1 MKMIEQNNFS
11 QNNQVE
17 TYRDHSINNDEK
29 LISLFLRNLNSKNTK
44 RSYEKAIEDF
54 RNFIPKNLHEITVGD
69 ILDFSESLNDKAKTT
84 KHNRL
89 SALTSLYSFGVKLG
103 YLWYNPFAVINKP
116 KIKDNVST
124 DKFLSK
130 EEISLIWDQ
139 LRNKPRNAVIGAM
152 LITLGLRVSELCNI
166 KCKHL
171 FKDFEGNVGV
181 HIVEAKGDKSRDVK
195 IRSDVLSLI
204 KTYRKS
210 IGKDFEIPD
219 VNNNDYLLVTRTN
232 NRIAENYIRYIIDDA
247 SKKAGLD
254 KKVSPHYYRH
264 TSASLSIQNGCDL
277 AKVTENFGWTSLK
290 VAKRYLHNLDKL
302 KDSSADYVDVRFD

>member
-11 QNNQVE
+11 QNNQIE

-54 RNFIPKNLHEITVGD
+54 REFIPKNLHEITVGD

-103 YLWYNPFAVINKP
+103 YLRYNPFAVINKP

-130 EEISLIWDQ
+130 EEISSIWDQ

-204 KTYRKS
+204 ENYRKS
-210 IGKDFEIPD
+210 IGKEFEIPD
-219 VNNNDYLLVTRTN
+219 VNNDDYLLLTRN
-232 NRIAENYIRYIIDDA
+232 NKRVAENYIRYIIDDA
-247 SKKAGLD
+247 TKKAGID
-254 KKVSPHYYRH
+254 KKISPHWYRH
-264 TSASLSIQNGCDL
+264 TSASISIQNGCDL

-302 KDSSADYVDVRFD
+302 KDSSADYVDVSLD

>member
-1 MKMIEQNNFS
+1 MEITNRNNFS
-11 QNNQVE
+11 ENNQVE
-17 TYRDHSINNDEK
+17 TYRDHSITNDEK

-44 RSYEKAIEDF
+44 RSYKKAVEDF
-54 RNFIPKNLHEITVGD
+54 REFIPKNLSEITVGD
-69 ILDFSESLNDKAKTT
+69 ILDFSESLNEKAKTT

-103 YLWYNPFAVINKP
+103 YLKYNPFAVINKP

-130 EEISLIWDQ
+130 EELSSIWDQ

-210 IGKDFEIPD
+210 IGKEFEIPD
-219 VNNNDYLLVTRTN
+219 VNNDDYLLVTRTN
-232 NRIAENYIRYIIDDA
+232 NRVAENYIRHIIDDA
-247 SKKAGLD
+247 TKKAGID
-254 KKVSPHYYRH
+254 KKISPHWYRH
-264 TSASLSIQNGCDL
+264 TSASISIQNGCDL
-277 AKVTENFGWTSLK
+277 AKVTESFGWNSLQI
-290 VAKRYLHNLDKL
+290 AKRYLHNLDKL
-302 KDSSADYVDVRFD
+302 KDSSADYVDVSLD

>member
-1 MKMIEQNNFS
+1 MKMIKQNNFS
-11 QNNQVE
+11 QNNQIE
-17 TYRDHSINNDEK
+17 TYRDHSITNDEK

-54 RNFIPKNLHEITVGD
+54 KIFIPKNLHEITVGD

-89 SALTSLYSFGVKLG
+89 SALTSLYTFGVKLG
-103 YLWYNPFAVINKP
+103 YLRYNPFAVINKP

-130 EEISLIWDQ
+130 EEISSIWEQ

-204 KTYRKS
+204 KAYRKS
-210 IGKDFEIPD
+210 IGKEFEIPD
-219 VNNNDYLLVTRTN
+219 VNNDDYLLVTRTN
-232 NRIAENYIRYIIDDA
+232 NRVAENYIRYIIDDA

-254 KKVSPHYYRH
+254 KKVSPHFYRH
-264 TSASLSIQNGCDL
+264 TSASLSIKNGCDL
-277 AKVTENFGWTSLK
+277 AKVTENFGWSSLK

>member
-1 MKMIEQNNFS
+1 MKMIKQNNFS
-11 QNNQVE
+11 QNNQIE
-17 TYRDHSINNDEK
+17 TYRDHSITNDEK

-54 RNFIPKNLHEITVGD
+54 KNFIPKNLHEITVGD

-103 YLWYNPFAVINKP
+103 YLRYNPFAVINKP

-130 EEISLIWDQ
+130 EEISSIWEQ

-210 IGKDFEIPD
+210 IGKEFEIPD
-219 VNNNDYLLVTRTN
+219 VNNDDYLLVTRTN
-232 NRIAENYIRYIIDDA
+232 NRVAENYIRYIIDDA

-254 KKVSPHYYRH
+254 KKVSPHFYRH

-302 KDSSADYVDVRFD
+302 KDSSADYIDVSFD

>member
-1 MKMIEQNNFS
+1 MKMINQNNFS
-11 QNNQVE
+11 ENNQVE
-17 TYRDHSINNDEK
+17 TYRDHSITNDEK

-44 RSYEKAIEDF
+44 RSYQKAIEDF
-54 RNFIPKNLHEITVGD
+54 REFIPKNLNEITVGD

-103 YLWYNPFAVINKP
+103 YLRYNPFAVINKP
-116 KIKDNVST
+116 KIKDNGNT

-130 EEISLIWDQ
+130 EEISSIWDQ

-210 IGKDFEIPD
+210 IGKKFEIPD
-219 VNNNDYLLVTRTN
+219 INNDDYLLVTRTN
-232 NRIAENYIRYIIDDA
+232 NRVAENYIRYIIDDA
-247 SKKAGLD
+247 TKKAGID
-254 KKVSPHYYRH
+254 KKISPHWYRH
-264 TSASLSIQNGCDL
+264 SSASISIQNGCDL
-277 AKVTENFGWTSLK
+277 AKVTESFGWSTLQI
-290 VAKRYLHNLDKL
+290 AKRYLHNLDKL
-302 KDSSADYVDVRFD
+302 KDTSADYVDVSLD

>member
-1 MKMIEQNNFS
+1 MKMINQNNFS
-11 QNNQVE
+11 ENNQVE
-17 TYRDHSINNDEK
+17 TYRDHSITNDEK

-44 RSYEKAIEDF
+44 RSYQKAIEDF
-54 RNFIPKNLHEITVGD
+54 REFIPKNLNEITVGD

-103 YLWYNPFAVINKP
+103 YLRYNPFAVINKP
-116 KIKDNVST
+116 KIKDNGNT

-130 EEISLIWDQ
+130 EEISSIWDQ

-210 IGKDFEIPD
+210 IGKKFEIPD
-219 VNNNDYLLVTRTN
+219 INNDDYLLVTRTN
-232 NRIAENYIRYIIDDA
+232 NRVAENYIRYIIDDA
-247 SKKAGLD
+247 TKKAGID
-254 KKVSPHYYRH
+254 KKISPHWYRH
-264 TSASLSIQNGCDL
+264 SSASISIQNGCDL
-277 AKVTENFGWTSLK
+277 AKVTESFGWSTLQI
-290 VAKRYLHNLDKL
+290 AKRYLHNLDKL
-302 KDSSADYVDVRFD
+302 KDTSADYVDVKF